1 MDEDVSSHE
10 ALLELVKSNL
20 LIVGV
25 FCVGIIFIIVGLV
38 QIFSK
43 KTPEISFESGTQE
56 VKAVSVQK
64 IMVDVEGAVMRPG
77 VYSLPD
83 GSRVQD
89 ALIAAGGASGNADH
103 AFIAKTLN
111 LAQKLTDG
119 MKLYIPAEGEITT
132 TQVSVGLISGSEKA
146 QTGVVSINSATLSEL
161 DTLSGVGP
169 VTAQKIIDNRPYG
182 DVAELVSKKVVGQS
196 VFEKI
201 KTSIS
206 L

>member
-1 MDEDVSSHE
+1 MDEDVSSQV

-25 FCVGIIFIIVGLV
+25 LCFGVILIIIGLV
-38 QIFSK
+38 QIFTK
-43 KTPEISFESGTQE
+43 KAPEIAFESATQE
-56 VKAVSVQK
+56 VKAVSIQK
-64 IMVDVEGAVMRPG
+64 IMVDVQGAVMRPG

-89 ALIAAGGASGNADH
+89 VLIAAGGASGNADH
-103 AFIAKTLN
+103 AFIAKNLN
-111 LAQKLTDG
+111 LAQKLSDG
-119 MKLYIPAEGEITT
+119 MKLYIPMEGEIVT
-132 TQVSVGLISGSEKA
+132 TQVVVGLSSGSEKA
-146 QTGVVSINSATLSEL
+146 KTGTISINSSTLSEL

>member
-1 MDEDVSSHE
+1 MDEDVSSQE
-10 ALLELVKSNL
+10 AFLELVKSNL

-25 FCVGIIFIIVGLV
+25 LCVGVILIVIGLV
-38 QIFSK
+38 QIFIK
-43 KTPEISFESGTQE
+43 KAPEIAFESATQE
-56 VKAVSVQK
+56 VKAVSIQK
-64 IMVDVEGAVMRPG
+64 IMVDVEGSVIRPG

-111 LAQKLTDG
+111 LAQKLSDG
-119 MKLYIPAEGEITT
+119 TKLYIPAEGEITT
-132 TQVSVGLISGSEKA
+132 SQGAIGLISESEKA
-146 QTGVVSINSATLSEL
+146 GAGIISINSATLPEL

-169 VTAQKIIDNRPYG
+169 VTAQKIIDNRPYS
-182 DVAELVSKKVVGQS
+182 DVAELVSKKIVGQS

>member
-1 MDEDVSSHE
+1 MDEDVSSQV

-25 FCVGIIFIIVGLV
+25 LCVGVFLIIIGLV
-38 QIFSK
+38 QIFAK
-43 KTPEISFESGTQE
+43 KAPEIAFEAATQE
-56 VKAVSVQK
+56 VKAVSIQK
-64 IMVDVEGAVMRPG
+64 IMVDVEGSVIRPG

-119 MKLYIPAEGEITT
+119 VKLYIPAEGEIAT
-132 TQVSVGLISGSEKA
+132 TQISVGLSSISDKA
-146 QTGVVSINSATLSEL
+146 VAGAVSINSATLSEL

-182 DVAELVSKKVVGQS
+182 DVTELVSKKVVGQS